1 MRLVD
6 LTRICNS
13 VKGVGERSNWDW
25 CVGCAAQRLS
35 SQAPAVPSQML
46 AGHSLVDKGHISRI
60 EPISDGIERRD
71 SDASFRLSAAETA
84 HSQGTVS
91 TLLVGHQNAQAQEVQ
106 EGSAPAD
113 DANTRQTDI
122 AFVRLASRGP
132 AHLYLTFFLMS
143 LLGVAPRAISLLIL
157 NANSPALP
165 EGLGA
170 APATGSAVSSPSD
183 GVAESFRE
191 TWSVCKQ
198 QGQVWTALNSAGTFY
213 TTMVMTDHF
222 FIYSSIMVCWI
233 GSMHVLFRNSDRGA
247 QLLALLSSAFQ
258 VLLFLVSIGLV
269 MWLLLS
275 NPSPASIASIH
286 QVLPWNLRLSAAI
299 FFLPTLAISTRSVY
313 LEKGKI
319 TVRGL
324 GRKWRFLPIITL
336 VLLFSITIVDV
347 DNLVSALSGGHPVT
361 QSAFR
366 LAGLI
371 ITCKSLLIAL
381 RRATFYD
388 KARLYVLMCL
398 VAYLSTRLGVFVCV
412 HTRACFSFSLSLS
425 LSAFPHPLSLS
436 LPLPPSLFSLSLAR
450 TQPRPDSGSHQCM
463 VYSPSHKRM

>member
-1 MRLVD
+1 
-6 LTRICNS
+6 
-13 VKGVGERSNWDW
+13 
-25 CVGCAAQRLS
+25 
-35 SQAPAVPSQML
+35 ML

-170 APATGSAVSSPSD
+170 APATGSAVSSPS
-183 GVAESFRE
+183 GRVAESFRE
-191 TWSVCKQ
+191 IWSVCKE

-286 QVLPWNLRLSAAI
+286 QVLPSNLRLSAAI
-299 FFLPTLAISTRSVY
+299 FFLPTLAISIRSVY

-336 VLLFSITIVDV
+336 VLLFSVTIVDV
-347 DNLVSALSGGHPVT
+347 DNLVSALSGGHPVK
-361 QSAFR
+361 QAAFR

-388 KARLYVLMCL
+388 KARFYVLMCL

-412 HTRACFSFSLSLS
+412 HSRARFSFSLSLS
-425 LSAFPHPLSLS
+425 LFAFPHPLALS

-450 TQPRPDSGSHQCM
+450 TQPRPDSGSHECM
-463 VYSPSHKRM
+463 VYSPSHQRM

>member
-1 MRLVD
+1 
-6 LTRICNS
+6 
-13 VKGVGERSNWDW
+13 
-25 CVGCAAQRLS
+25 
-35 SQAPAVPSQML
+35 ML
-46 AGHSLVDKGHISRI
+46 AGHTLVDTGHISRI

-71 SDASFRLSAAETA
+71 SNASFRLSAAETA
-84 HSQGTVS
+84 HSQDTVS
-91 TLLVGHQNAQAQEVQ
+91 TPLVGQQVQ
-106 EGSAPAD
+106 QGSAPAD

-132 AHLYLTFFLMS
+132 AHMYLTFFLMS
-143 LLGVAPRAISLLIL
+143 LLGAAPRVISLLIL

-170 APATGSAVSSPSD
+170 APATGSAVSSPS
-183 GVAESFRE
+183 GRVAESFRE
-191 TWSVCKQ
+191 IWSVCKE

-222 FIYSSIMVCWI
+222 FLYFTIMVSWI

-275 NPSPASIASIH
+275 NPSPASITSIH
-286 QVLPWNLRLSAAI
+286 QVMPLNLRLSAAT
-299 FFLPTLAISTRSVY
+299 FFLPTLAISIRSVY
-313 LEKGKI
+313 LERGKI

-324 GRKWRFLPIITL
+324 GRKWRFFPIITL
-336 VLLFSITIVDV
+336 VLLFSVTLVDI
-347 DNLVSALSGGHPVT
+347 DNLVSTLSRGHPVT

-366 LAGLI
+366 LASLI
-371 ITCKSLLIAL
+371 IFSKSLLVAL

-398 VAYLSTRLGVFVCV
+398 VAYLSTRLGVFVCA
-412 HTRACFSFSLSLS
+412 HARAFLF
-425 LSAFPHPLSLS
+425 LS
-436 LPLPPSLFSLSLAR
+436 LPLSLCLSPPPGSLPPSPILSLFSVAR
-450 TQPRPDSGSHQCM
+450 AHAATTRLWLT
-463 VYSPSHKRM
+463 